1 VSTDLVLRV
10 AMEAMKDCEL
20 ASALED
26 LMLLRGGQLM
36 SVILDR
42 AVQRGE
48 IPADRDWSMA
58 ADVTTAMSLLRVV
71 RGQRVDAAFLRQVI
85 DTLMLPAVTGRE
97 PGPPS
102 E

>member
-1 VSTDLVLRV
+1 
-10 AMEAMKDCEL
+10 MEAMKDCEL

-26 LMLLRGGQLM
+26 LMLLRGRQLM
-36 SVILDR
+36 SVILGR

-48 IPADRDWSMA
+48 IAADRDWSMA

-85 DTLMLPAVTGRE
+85 DTLMLPAVTCSE
-97 PGPPS
+97 PRSLPD
-102 E
+102 